1 MGSIKLATMPESPIV
16 QKSWAELTTSELYD
30 FLKLRTDV
38 FFVEQRIDEEE
49 LDNRDQEPETQH
61 LWIADDAGTAAY
73 LRIITDAAPAYKDA
87 RHLFGRV
94 VVRSDRRG
102 EGLAQLLIEEVMRL
116 HAEHPMLLHAQQYI
130 APLYAKYGFEPFGEP
145 YVEAGLP
152 HVMMYRAASK

>member
-1 MGSIKLATMPESPIV
+1 MRKTWG
-16 QKSWAELTTSELYD
+16 ELTTDELYA

-49 LDNRDQEPETQH
+49 LDNRDQEPTTEH
-61 LWIADDAGTAAY
+61 LWIADEKGTAAY
-73 LRIITDAAPAYKDA
+73 LRIIEDAAPTHRDA

-94 VVRSDRRG
+94 AVRPDRRG
-102 EGLAQLLIEEVMRL
+102 EGLMQLLIGEVMRL

-152 HVMMYRAASK
+152 HVMMYRAAEVRQHLPNF